1 MRDNLHSSDG
11 RSENGRERAG
21 REREAAPLS
30 DREVPLN
37 PRRRTPAAVHAWLD
51 GELDETEVRRG
62 DTQRDVEFWTR
73 IAEQSEAR
81 RQMRTPA
88 HLQAQIM
95 AALPQ
100 AAPVMAEPWYR
111 RSMELAPVWALVGGA
126 ALLAAGVAIGAA
138 IVAR

>member
-30 DREVPLN
+30 DREVPLD
-37 PRRRTPAAVHAWLD
+37 RRRTPAAVHAWLD
-51 GELDETEVRRG
+51 GELAETEVRRG
-62 DTQRDVEFWTR
+62 DTARDVEFWSR
-73 IAEQSEAR
+73 ISEQSEAR

-95 AALPQ
+95 AALPTSAPAVEVERWYSRAIELSP
-100 AAPVMAEPWYR
+100 AAVIA
-111 RSMELAPVWALVGGA
+111 GGIA
-126 ALLAAGVAIGAA
+126 LAAAGAAIGAA
-138 IVAR
+138 VAR

>member
-1 MRDNLHSSDG
+1 MRDNLHSSDD
-11 RSENGRERAG
+11 RSENGRPRAD
-21 REREAAPLS
+21 RQREAAPVS
-30 DREVPLN
+30 DVEVPLD
-37 PRRRTPAAVHAWLD
+37 RRRTPAAVHAWLD
-51 GELDETEVRRG
+51 GELDVAEVRRG
-62 DTQRDVEFWTR
+62 DTKRDVEFWTR
-73 IAEQSEAR
+73 IAEQSETR

-100 AAPVMAEPWYR
+100 ATPAMAEPWYR

-138 IVAR
+138 VVAR

>member
-1 MRDNLHSSDG
+1 MRDNIHSSDD
-11 RSENGRERAG
+11 RSQNGRERAN

-30 DREVPLN
+30 DREVPLVS
-37 PRRRTPAAVHAWLD
+37 RRTPAAVHAWLD
-51 GELDETEVRRG
+51 GEVDETEVRRG
-62 DTQRDVEFWTR
+62 DTKRDVEFWSR
-73 IAEQSEAR
+73 IAEQSETR

-100 AAPVMAEPWYR
+100 VAPVIAEPWYR

-138 IVAR
+138 VVGR

>member
-11 RSENGRERAG
+11 RSENGRERTG
-21 REREAAPLS
+21 RERESAPMS
-30 DREVPLN
+30 DREVPID
-37 PRRRTPAAVHAWLD
+37 RRRTPVAVHAWLD
-51 GELDETEVRRG
+51 GELAETEVRRG

-73 IAEQSEAR
+73 IAEQSETR

-100 AAPVMAEPWYR
+100 STPAMAEPWYR

>member
-30 DREVPLN
+30 DREVPLD
-37 PRRRTPAAVHAWLD
+37 RRRTPAAVHAWLD
-51 GELDETEVRRG
+51 GELDVAEVRRG

-73 IAEQSEAR
+73 IAEQSETR

-100 AAPVMAEPWYR
+100 AAPAMAEPWYR

-126 ALLAAGVAIGAA
+126 ALLAVGVAIGAA
-138 IVAR
+138 LVAR

>member
-11 RSENGRERAG
+11 RSENGRERVN
-21 REREAAPLS
+21 RERESAPMS
-30 DREVPLN
+30 DREVPLD
-37 PRRRTPAAVHAWLD
+37 RRRTPVAVHAWLD
-51 GELDETEVRRG
+51 GELAETEVRRG

-73 IAEQSEAR
+73 IAEQSETR

-100 AAPVMAEPWYR
+100 AAPAMAEPWYR
-111 RSMELAPVWALVGGA
+111 RSMEVAPVWALVGGA

-138 IVAR
+138 VVAR

>member
-30 DREVPLN
+30 DREVPLD
-37 PRRRTPAAVHAWLD
+37 RRRTPAAVHAWLD
-51 GELDETEVRRG
+51 GELDVAEVRRG

-73 IAEQSEAR
+73 IAEQSETR

-88 HLQAQIM
+88 HLEAQIM

-100 AAPVMAEPWYR
+100 TAPAMAEPWYR

-138 IVAR
+138 LVAR